1 MQSNSLNKSL
11 TKTSTSAKKISKALT
26 DYNRTGKTREERTLG
41 KKK

>member
-11 TKTSTSAKKISKALT
+11 TKTSTTGKKISKALL
-26 DYNRTGKTREERTLG
+26 DYNRTGKTREQRTLG